1 MIGRTYKLPSGRL
14 VRVLELLRDQR
25 GHVLACAY
33 VPSLGAPAP
42 TDADLMLRRTWLI
55 EYGWRLYGER
65 TVQRQSKDA

>member
-1 MIGRTYKLPSGRL
+1 MHRVRGAEGRWLYFA
-14 VRVLELLRDQR
+14 QR